1 MNRMKKF
8 ASIMLA
14 LVMAFALMAPA
25 FASQTNNT
33 GTGSITIQNASKG
46 HTYKAY
52 RIFSGTLSSTGGA
65 TEGGN
70 LQNEVL
76 SDISWGSGVDTSKLA
91 TALADSSFNT
101 TVLVDGIPSA
111 AEVVKKLT
119 TTDNGTAIPETERD
133 ALAREFAKVINDAL
147 SSTKETG
154 TTVEAGT
161 DEEKTYTC
169 TIPNLDFGYYLIKDS
184 AETTNETDQNGFIT
198 RFMLQVVGPTTI
210 AAKGEAPKVEKEVAD
225 VNDSETPA
233 EGQNA
238 ETWSDSADHDI
249 GDTVKFKLTAT
260 LPSNYDD
267 YKTYKLVFHD
277 TMSEGLTY
285 TENSATVTLGEG
297 ENATTINADI
307 EHENGNLTI
316 TLDNLK
322 TLCPDAKAGDKIVV
336 NYTAMLNENAQ
347 FINDNTV
354 YLEYSNNPNHDG
366 EGEPPTG
373 TTPPTT
379 VVVFTYTAIVNK
391 VDGEQKPLPGAEF
404 TLYKYDADAE
414 GEEKWIQSQTFSAN
428 EAGVKFT
435 AKGLDDGWYKLEETE
450 TPAGYNTAAPIYFKI
465 EAEHKAGSTGEAA
478 GTVTIFKIT
487 VTDENGD
494 ALTGAN
500 VPAFTITNTPTT
512 GEFDTTVVNNKG
524 ATLPETGGVG
534 TTIFYALGGLL
545 TVGAVV
551 LLVTKKR
558 MNADDK

>member
-33 GTGSITIQNASKG
+33 GTGSITIQNASKD
-46 HTYKAY
+46 HTYEAY
-52 RIFSGTLSSTGGA
+52 QIFSGTLSSTGGA

-76 SDISWGSGVDTSKLA
+76 SDISWGSGVDTTKLV
-91 TALADSSFNT
+91 TALADTKFDT
-101 TVLVDGIPSA
+101 AVMVDGIPSA

-119 TTDNGTAIPETERD
+119 TKDDGTAIPEAERD

-147 SSTKETG
+147 SSTKKTG
-154 TTVEAGT
+154 TTVEVGT
-161 DEEKTYTC
+161 EEKTYTC

-233 EGQNA
+233 EGQDA
-238 ETWSDSADHDI
+238 EIWGDSADHDI

-277 TMSEGLTY
+277 TMSTGLTY
-285 TENSATVTLGEG
+285 TENSATVTLDEG
-297 ENATTINADI
+297 ENAPSIKAQI
-307 EHENGNLTI
+307 VHKNGNLTI

-322 TLCPDAKAGDKIVV
+322 TLCPNAEAGDKIVV
-336 NYTAMLNENAQ
+336 NYTATLNENAQ

-404 TLYKYDADAE
+404 TLYKYDADAV
-414 GEEKWIQSQTFSAN
+414 GDDKWIGSQNFNVN

-435 AKGLDDGWYKLEETE
+435 AKGLDDGWYKLEETK

-465 EAEHKAGSTGEAA
+465 EAEHKAGSTGEV
-478 GTVTIFKIT
+478 TVTSFKIT
-487 VTDENGD
+487 VTDENGE

-524 ATLPETGGVG
+524 ATLPETGGIG